1 MQRNFDHLII
11 RPIAHIRTDFSGKFG
26 IPRQASVVRGLVG
39 RIVFEKEFR
48 KDGILRGMDGFSHM
62 ILIWG
67 FSKEKEDKWSSMIR
81 PPKLGGNEKVG
92 VFASRSPNRPNPLGF
107 SVVEIEQIVEGKDGP
122 EILVRGADMVDG
134 TPIYDIKPY
143 LSYSDSY
150 PDAST
155 GYAVPPE
162 EIHLNVIIPDELLA
176 CIDKEDEQPLKELLA
191 QDPRPGYR
199 KEGTFFFEFRHYH
212 IGFEVRN
219 DTLNVVC
226 LTDLK
231 KQKVS

>member
-1 MQRNFDHLII
+1 MERDFDHLII

-26 IPRQASVVRGLVG
+26 IPRQASVVKGLHG
-39 RIVFEKEFR
+39 RIVFGKEFR
-48 KDGILRGMDGFSHM
+48 KDGIIRGMEGFSHL

-67 FSKEKEDKWSSMIR
+67 FSQEKEDRWSSMIR

-107 SVVEIEQIVEGKDGP
+107 SVVEIEKILVTKDGP
-122 EILVRGADMVDG
+122 EILVKGADMVDN

-150 PDAST
+150 PDART
-155 GYAVPPE
+155 GYAVAPE
-162 EIHLNVIIPDELLA
+162 KIHLDVIIPEELETG
-176 CIDKEDEQPLKELLA
+176 IDIADIKPLKELLS

-212 IGFEVRN
+212 IGFQVEDN
-219 DTLNVVC
+219 TLKVIC
-226 LTDLK
+226 LEDLK
-231 KQKVS
+231 TKKN